1 MSLDRDLHIAQ
12 HEDRELLNQPVTS
25 SSVSFVVPLALLIAA
40 AMLGWI
46 FYGSLS
52 PTIDNTGST
61 TPVMQ
66 TDLPQSR
73 PATPNTP

>member
-1 MSLDRDLHIAQ
+1 MSLDRDLHVP
-12 HEDRELLNQPVTS
+12 HGEDRELLNQPVTS

-52 PTIDNTGST
+52 PTVDNTGST
-61 TPVMQ
+61 TPVTQ
-66 TDLPQSR
+66 TDLPQSK
-73 PATPNTP
+73 PAAPTTP

>member
-1 MSLDRDLHIAQ
+1 MSLDRDLHVPHQ
-12 HEDRELLNQPVTS
+12 EDRELLSQPVMA

-46 FYGSLS
+46 LYGSLS
-52 PTIDNTGST
+52 PTVDNTGST

-66 TDLPQSR
+66 TDLPQSK
-73 PATPNTP
+73 PVTPTTP